1 MTEARYEGGCLC
13 GAVRYEATGPVR
25 QAGWCHCRL
34 CQRSVGAPAVPWGS
48 FFLENF
54 RWTKGKP
61 ALHHSTP
68 KAERSFCAECGTS
81 LTFRYLTTEPPEM
94 DVALAS
100 LDDPEVLHPQWHIW
114 TMSSPS
120 WVHFGDGLKTYQDN
134 GPERS
139 TDPDL
144 PSPLGPQR

>member
-13 GAVRYEATGPVR
+13 GAGRYEATGPVR

-68 KAERSFCAECGTS
+68 QAERSFCAECGTS
-81 LTFRYLTTEPPEM
+81 LTFRYLTTE
-94 DVALAS
+94 
-100 LDDPEVLHPQWHIW
+100 
-114 TMSSPS
+114 
-120 WVHFGDGLKTYQDN
+120 
-134 GPERS
+134 
-139 TDPDL
+139 
-144 PSPLGPQR
+144 